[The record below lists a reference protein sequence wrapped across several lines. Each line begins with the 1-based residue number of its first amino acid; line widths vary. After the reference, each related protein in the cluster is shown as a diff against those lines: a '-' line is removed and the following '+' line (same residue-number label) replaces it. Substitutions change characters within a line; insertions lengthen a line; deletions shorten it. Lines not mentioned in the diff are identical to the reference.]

1 MGHLR
6 LSASVRRLLR
16 APNALFRW
24 GLGPLLR
31 HRFLQLTHR
40 GRRTGRLHQV
50 VLEVVEWRPA
60 DREAVVLS
68 GLGRDAQW
76 YRNVQAGGAVE
87 VRIGRARWAPA
98 VRVLEPAEA
107 TAAFAG
113 YERRNR
119 WAAPIVRRVLSR
131 LAGFD
136 YDGSAAGRERL
147 VAELPLVAFRACD

>member
-6 LSASVRRLLR
+6 LSALVRRLLR

-24 GLGPLLR
+24 GLGPLFG

-40 GRRTGRLHQV
+40 GRRTGRLHEV
-50 VLEVVEWRPA
+50 VLEVVEWRAA
-60 DREAVVLS
+60 DREAIVMS

-107 TAAFAG
+107 AAAFAG

-119 WAAPIVRRVLSR
+119 WAAPIVRRVISR

-136 YDGSAAGRERL
+136 YDGSPAARERL
-147 VAELPLVAFRACD
+147 VAELPLVGFRARD

>member
-6 LSASVRRLLR
+6 LSAPVKRLLR
-16 APNALFRW
+16 TPNALFRF
-24 GLGPLLR
+24 GLGPLFG

-40 GRRTGRLHQV
+40 GRRTGELHQV

-60 DREAVVLS
+60 QREAIVLS

-87 VRIGRARWAPA
+87 VRIGRDRWTPE
-98 VRVLEPAEA
+98 VRVLEPDEA
-107 TAAFAG
+107 AAAFAG

-136 YDGSAAGRERL
+136 YDGSPAARERL
-147 VAELPLVAFRACD
+147 VAELPLIGFRAGD

>member
-1 MGHLR
+1 MR
-6 LSASVRRLLR
+6 QVLR
-16 APNALFRW
+16 APNALFRF
-24 GLGPLLR
+24 GLGPLLG

-40 GRRTGRLHQV
+40 GRRTGQLHQV
-50 VLEVVEWRPA
+50 VLEVVQWRPA
-60 DREAVVLS
+60 EREAIVLS

-87 VRIGRARWAPA
+87 VRIGRGRWVPV

-107 TAAFAG
+107 AAAFAG

-131 LAGFD
+131 LAGFR
-136 YDGSAAGRERL
+136 YDGSPAARERL
-147 VAELPLVAFRACD
+147 VAELPLVGLRPGD